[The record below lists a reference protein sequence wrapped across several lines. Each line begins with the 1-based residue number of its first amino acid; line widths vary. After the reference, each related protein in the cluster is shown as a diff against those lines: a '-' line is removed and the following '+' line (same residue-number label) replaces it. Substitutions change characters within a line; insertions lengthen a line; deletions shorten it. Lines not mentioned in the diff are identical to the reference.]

1 VAIKIVLDTNVF
13 VSALTSA
20 TGASREV
27 LRRCLKQEC
36 RAVIGLKLFLEMEDT
51 LGRKALFKDCPL
63 TAGERE
69 QLFAAFAS
77 VCAWTKTYYLW
88 RPNLRDE
95 GDNHV
100 LELAVAGGAGIIVT
114 HNVRDFVG
122 SDLRF
127 PDVRILRP
135 GEFLKEMK

>member
-1 VAIKIVLDTNVF
+1 ML

-27 LRRCLKQEC
+27 LRRCLKKEC
-36 RAVIGLKLFLEMEDT
+36 QPVIGLKLFLEMEDT
-51 LGRKALFKDCPL
+51 LGRPALFKDCPL
-63 TAGERE
+63 TAAERE

-77 VCAWTKTYYLW
+77 VCAWSKIYYLW

-100 LELAVAGGAGIIVT
+100 LELALAGGAGIIVS
-114 HNVRDFVG
+114 HNVRDFAG
-122 SDLRF
+122 SELRF

-135 GEFLKEMK
+135 AEFLKELK

>member
-1 VAIKIVLDTNVF
+1 MAIKIVVDTNVF

-51 LGRKALFKDCPL
+51 LGRKMLFKNCPL

-69 QLFAAFAS
+69 ELFAAFAS

-100 LELAVAGGAGIIVT
+100 LELAVVAGPGSSSPTTCGI
-114 HNVRDFVG
+114 
-122 SDLRF
+122 F
-127 PDVRILRP
+127 PEATCVFP
-135 GEFLKEMK
+135 TCEFCVPVNF